1 MADQRFSD
9 LIEQLRHG
17 RVDRRTF
24 MVRATALGVSASAI
38 GVALMRGGVV
48 AAQDATPGASPAAGG
63 GAGTELTPENL
74 GVPGA
79 EHSTDTSKGTIN
91 IYSSWPMTGA
101 SEQIGP
107 DSADSIR
114 LALEIF
120 GGAAGGF
127 ALNYEALDDG
137 LASSNGAWDATKEAE
152 NATMVVNDEDAMVY
166 IATYNSG
173 AAAISIPILNE
184 ADPGPM
190 AMISPA
196 NTAVA
201 LTKDYE
207 FNEEGQ
213 PEQYYPTGVRNYM
226 RVVPA
231 DDIQGSA
238 SANWAYTKM
247 GITSAYVLH
256 DNQLY
261 GKGVATVF
269 ERTFEELG
277 GEILGFE
284 AFNPDAD
291 DYQSLMTSIA
301 DTGTGMVYLG
311 AIVNLNASKILLD
324 MRSVMPVD
332 EVLFLGPDGLINQA
346 FLDGAGD
353 AAEGAYITFAG
364 LPPAELQGPGAV
376 WASTMEERLG
386 HSPDAYAVYAFDC
399 AVLAIQAIDQVG
411 EKDRAAI
418 LDAMFNTEGFVGL
431 VGTFSLTETGDT
443 DASTM
448 SLNLVQ
454 DGKITFQENIG
465 V

>member
-1 MADQRFSD
+1 
-9 LIEQLRHG
+9 
-17 RVDRRTF
+17 
-24 MVRATALGVSASAI
+24 
-38 GVALMRGGVV
+38 
-48 AAQDATPGASPAAGG
+48 
-63 GAGTELTPENL
+63 
-74 GVPGA
+74 
-79 EHSTDTSKGTIN
+79 
-91 IYSSWPMTGA
+91 
-101 SEQIGP
+101 
-107 DSADSIR
+107 

-120 GGAAGGF
+120 GAAAGGF

-207 FNEEGQ
+207 FNQEGQ

-364 LPPAELQGPGAV
+364 LPPAELQGPGAI
-376 WASTMEERLG
+376 WANTMEERLG

-443 DASTM
+443 DATTM

>member
-1 MADQRFSD
+1 MVDRRFND
-9 LIEQLRHG
+9 LLEQLRHG
-17 RVDRRTF
+17 RLDRRTF
-24 MVRATALGVSASAI
+24 TVRAAALGVSASAI

-48 AAQDATPGASPAAGG
+48 AAQDATPAASPASGG
-63 GAGTELTPENL
+63 GGGTELTPENL
-74 GVPGA
+74 GVPGS

-91 IYSSWPMTGA
+91 IYSSWPLTGA
-101 SEQIGP
+101 SAQVGP
-107 DSADSIR
+107 DSVESIR
-114 LALEIF
+114 YALEIY
-120 GGAAGGF
+120 GNAAGGF

-137 LASSNGAWDATKEAE
+137 LAANNGAWDATKEAE

-190 AMISPA
+190 PMISPA

-231 DDIQGSA
+231 DDIQGAA
-238 SANWAYTKM
+238 SANWAYTTM

-269 ERTFEELG
+269 ERTFTELG
-277 GEILGFE
+277 GEVLGFE
-284 AFNPDAD
+284 AFNPEAD

-301 DTGTGMVYLG
+301 DTAPGMVYLG
-311 AIVNLNASKILLD
+311 AIVNLNASKLLQD
-324 MRSVMPVD
+324 MRSVMSVE

-346 FLDGAGD
+346 FIDGAGD

-364 LPPAELQGPGAV
+364 LPPSALTGAGAT

-399 AVLAIQAIDQVG
+399 AVLTVQAIDQVG

-431 VGTFSLTETGDT
+431 VATYSITETGDT
-443 DASTM
+443 DATTM
-448 SLNLVQ
+448 SLNVVEN
-454 DGKITFQENIG
+454 GKIVFQEDIG